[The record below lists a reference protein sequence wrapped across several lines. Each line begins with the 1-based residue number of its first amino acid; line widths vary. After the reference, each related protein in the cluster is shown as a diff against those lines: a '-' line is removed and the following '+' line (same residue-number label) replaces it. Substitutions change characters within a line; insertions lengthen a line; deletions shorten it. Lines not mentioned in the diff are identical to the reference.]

1 MDFGFFYLD
10 TAAIFTG
17 FGAILDQGPIILL
30 LEFFAL
36 FAWLAPI
43 GPLARLILHA
53 YIEIKEERYTKD
65 WKPVVLAIDIPALN
79 VQTPMAVEQMFAQLA
94 GALGSSS
101 LSDKI
106 KTGFVQR
113 TFSLEIVSIE
123 GYIQFVAWTEEAFR
137 DLFEASVYA
146 QYPDAEI
153 TEIEDYT
160 KLVPE
165 KFPSDTHDL
174 WISDFGLAE
183 HSAYAIRSYREFEH
197 SISKD
202 TVLKDPMGTFLES
215 FSRLGP
221 GEQMWFQVLVE
232 PIGNSWKEDAIAK
245 VKEILGIVEAKTV
258 GDNIGDKFIKGMM
271 KSLVF
276 VGDQVFSREAHTDE
290 AAEAEEAAPPK
301 LTPGVHKVI
310 EKMEE
315 KMNKLAFK
323 TKMRAAYIARKEV
336 FNPRRGVNLM
346 IGAINQYN
354 MPSANSIVAT
364 EAPKGKK
371 ADTPGKLFEAYKKR
385 SLGTK
390 SPTCIMNIEELATI
404 WHFPMSH
411 VKTPLLAKAASKQ
424 AEPPVGLPVEFI
436 SGPGVRG
443 MGASATPFA
452 GAGPVAGGK
461 KFTTD
466 SGEVIEYDDWY
477 KNL

>member
-10 TAAIFTG
+10 LVALYAS
-17 FGAILDQGPIILL
+17 FGAIFEQGPLILA
-30 LEFFAL
+30 LEFFAI
-36 FAWLAPI
+36 FGWLVGI
-43 GPLARLILHA
+43 GPLTRIILHA

-65 WKPVVLAIDIPALN
+65 WKPVVLAIDIPAIN

-94 GALGSSS
+94 GALGSSGF
-101 LSDKI
+101 SDKF

-113 TFSLEIVSIE
+113 TFSLEVISIE
-123 GYIQFVAWTEEAFR
+123 GYIQFVAWTEESFK
-137 DLFEASVYA
+137 DLFEASLYA

-160 KLVPE
+160 RLVPD
-165 KFPSDTHDL
+165 KFPNETHDL

-232 PIGNSWKEDAIAK
+232 PVDSSWKNDAIAK
-245 VKEILGIVEAKTV
+245 VKEILGIADAKPAP
-258 GDNIGDKFIKGMM
+258 GDNVGDKFIKGMM

-276 VGDQVFSREAHTDE
+276 VGDQIFSREPHADE
-290 AAEAEEAAPPK
+290 AAAAEEAAPPK

-323 TKMRAAYIARKEV
+323 TKIRAAYIARKEV

-354 MPSANSIVAT
+354 MPSANSIVAI
-364 EAPKGKK
+364 EGKK
-371 ADTPGKLFEAYKKR
+371 PDKPAKLFKAFKDR
-385 SLGTK
+385 SLGTA

-443 MGASATPFA
+443 MGASATPIA
-452 GAGPVAGGK
+452 GVGPQSTGK